1 MSDTPNNTTEQPI
14 YNPNNDPFL
23 ELPKVKALHAEQQR
37 YMDARRF
44 ELLERL
50 KERGRDKPTYPEDE
64 DLMRWYNDCA
74 KDSLMQYH
82 RGIEDLR
89 TMYRRGEL

>member
-1 MSDTPNNTTEQPI
+1 MSEPTIPQKPP

-23 ELPKVKALHAEQQR
+23 ELPKVKALHAEHQR

-50 KERGRDKPTYPEDE
+50 KERGRDKPIHPDDE

-74 KDSLMQYH
+74 EDSLKQLH
-82 RGIEDLR
+82 RGMEDLR
-89 TMYRRGEL
+89 KLYRRGEL